1 MDEQD
6 AAPLFERLGYTF
18 QDLSLFRQSITHKS
32 FANENPD
39 KKSGDNERLEFLGD
53 AVLDL
58 VVSDLLMERLAES
71 SEGELSKLRARLV
84 SATALAEIAREL
96 GLGAY
101 LRMGKGEELSG
112 GREKNS
118 LLADALE
125 ALLAAIYLDSRGRNG
140 MTEVARVIEAL
151 QARNLESAVQERG
164 GVDFKTELQEVVQKR
179 FKETVRY
186 RVTREDGPDH
196 DKRFEV
202 NVSFKEREFGRGAG
216 RSKKQAEQA
225 AAKQALEDFRSGKL
239 RMEP

>member
-6 AAPLFERLGYTF
+6 AAPLFERLRYTF

-39 KKSGDNERLEFLGD
+39 KKSGDNERREFLGD

-84 SATALAEIAREL
+84 SATALAEIARDL

-179 FKETVRY
+179 FKETVHY

>member
-6 AAPLFERLGYTF
+6 TAPLFERLGYTF

-32 FANENPD
+32 FANENPHQD
-39 KKSGDNERLEFLGD
+39 SGDNERLEFLGD

-71 SEGELSKLRARLV
+71 SEGELSKFRARLV
-84 SATALAEIAREL
+84 SAAPLAEIARNL

-101 LRMGKGEELSG
+101 LRIGRGEERSG
-112 GREKNS
+112 GREKIS

-125 ALLAAIYLDSRGRNG
+125 ALLAAIFLDSRNRNG
-140 MTEVARVIEAL
+140 MAEVTRVIEAL
-151 QARNLESAVQERG
+151 LARNLESAGQVPG

-186 RVTREDGPDH
+186 QVTREDGPDH
-196 DKRFEV
+196 EKRFEV
-202 NVSFKEREFGRGAG
+202 TVCFKEREFGRGAG

>member
-6 AAPLFERLGYTF
+6 TAPLFERLGYTF